1 MSLRAGT
8 GPRSFLLGETV
19 HLTTRVSLP
28 GTKTPTD
35 PATVELASLTLD
47 GVETLDAPISFTR
60 LGEGDYALDLQT
72 DSLTPGTYG
81 IVIRHADGVE
91 KVALT
96 SDQFVLT
103 VV

>member
-1 MSLRAGT
+1 MSLRSGT
-8 GPRSFLLGETV
+8 GPRAFLVGETV

-35 PATVELASLTLD
+35 PATVELASLALN
-47 GVETLDAPISFTR
+47 GIETLDAPVPFVR

-72 DSLTPGTYG
+72 TLLAPGTYA
-81 IVIRHADGVE
+81 IVIRHADGVD

-96 SDQFVLT
+96 TDQFVLT
-103 VV
+103 AI